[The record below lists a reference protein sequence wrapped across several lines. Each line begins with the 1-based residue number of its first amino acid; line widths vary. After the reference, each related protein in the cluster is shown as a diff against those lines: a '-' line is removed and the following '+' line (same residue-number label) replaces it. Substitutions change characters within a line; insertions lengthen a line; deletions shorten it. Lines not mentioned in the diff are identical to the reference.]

1 VLPLARAAG
10 FLVAR
15 AQKSYDYII
24 VGAGSAGCVLAARLS
39 ENSAASVL
47 LLEAGGR
54 DTAREIK
61 IPAAFSKLFKTKVD
75 WNYTTEPE
83 PYLNNRRLY
92 WPRGKVLGGSSSI
105 NAMIYIRGN
114 AADYNAWKNV
124 GNEGWGFSDVL
135 PYFRKSENRERGSCQ
150 FHGAGGPLN
159 VTDLHLV
166 NPLTRAFVAGAQEIG
181 IVANPDFN
189 GPTQDGVG
197 LFQVTQKN
205 RQRHSAADAYL
216 RPALAR
222 PNLTVWTG
230 VHAHRILIK
239 NGRAI
244 GVAFLREGG
253 TEEVHASS
261 EVLLAGG
268 TLNSPQLLMLS
279 GIGPPNQLARFG
291 ISTQHHLPGV
301 GANLQDHPMVSVGYL
316 CTKPVSL
323 DKAESLGNLLR
334 YLFMKNGPLTSN
346 VAEAGLFN
354 RTRDGLSVPD
364 VQILFGPAYYRGH
377 GLIRHKEYC
386 FGFGPTLITPE
397 SRGCVTLRSTNPL
410 EAPIIHANYLSTPN
424 DLRSMIEGVRL
435 SRRIAHTRAFE
446 VYCGDELHPGANAT
460 SDQDLAAFLR
470 AEVETLY
477 HPVGTCK
484 MGHDPLAVVDPQLRV
499 HGIERLRVVD
509 ASVMPTVPAGNTNAP
524 TIMIAEK
531 AADMIRQSS

>member
-1 VLPLARAAG
+1 VERAAKIS
-10 FLVAR
+10 VAHAR
-15 AQKSYDYII
+15 KTYDYII
-24 VGAGSAGCVLAARLS
+24 VGAGSAGCVLAARLT
-39 ENSAASVL
+39 EDSAASVL

-54 DTAREIK
+54 DTAREIG
-61 IPAAFSKLFKTKVD
+61 IPAAFPKLFKTKVD

-83 PYLNNRRLY
+83 PHLNNRRLY

-114 AADYNAWKNV
+114 AADYDAWENA
-124 GNEGWGFSDVL
+124 GNTGWGFSDVL
-135 PYFRKSENRERGSCQ
+135 PYFRKSENRESGADQ

-159 VTDLHLV
+159 VADLHLV

-181 IVANPDFN
+181 IAANPDFN
-189 GPTQDGVG
+189 AAAQDGVG
-197 LFQVTQKN
+197 LYQVTQKK
-205 RQRHSAADAYL
+205 RRRHSAADAYL

-222 PNLTVWTG
+222 PNLTVWTA
-230 VHAHRILIK
+230 VHAQRVLIEK
-239 NGRAI
+239 GRAV
-244 GVAFLREGG
+244 GVSIVRDGIS
-253 TEEVHASS
+253 EEVRTSG

-279 GIGPPNQLARFG
+279 GIGPPDHLARFG
-291 ISTQHHLPGV
+291 ITAQANLPGV

-323 DKAESLGNLLR
+323 DKAETLANLIR
-334 YLFMKNGPLTSN
+334 YVTMKNGPLTSN
-346 VAEAGLFN
+346 VAEAGLFT
-354 RTRDGLSVPD
+354 RTRDGLNVPD

-386 FGFGPTLITPE
+386 FGFAPTMITPE
-397 SRGCVTLRSTNPL
+397 SRGSVTLRSANPF
-410 EAPIIHANYLSTPN
+410 EAPVIHANYLSTSN

-435 SRRIAHTRAFE
+435 SRSIAHSRAFAA
-446 VYCGDELHPGANAT
+446 YRGDELHPGAGAT
-460 SDQDLAAFLR
+460 SDQDIAAFLR

-484 MGHDPLAVVDPQLRV
+484 MGHDPMAVVDPQLRV
-499 HGIERLRVVD
+499 HGIERLRVID
-509 ASVMPTVPAGNTNAP
+509 ASIMPTIPAGNTNAP

-531 AADMIRQSS
+531 AADVIRQHS